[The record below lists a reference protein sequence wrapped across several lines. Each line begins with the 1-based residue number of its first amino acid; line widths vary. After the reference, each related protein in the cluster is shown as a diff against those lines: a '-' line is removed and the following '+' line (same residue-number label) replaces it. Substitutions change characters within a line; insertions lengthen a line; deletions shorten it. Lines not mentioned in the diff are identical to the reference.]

1 MHLTK
6 LFFVGTAALAPAVV
20 AYPLVP
26 IPESVPQCT
35 RDSLYDLFHEEAHTA
50 KASSYCSKLVKA
62 GTATV
67 TSTVPFQ
74 PTTVYA
80 QTTTVTPATIYVTL
94 TDSAQ
99 VVATVTSVVYTT
111 ITVPTTVVVATS
123 TVVSTAT
130 NTLSTTAATS
140 IIPVF
145 SEVTTTVT
153 DFTITRVQTDRAST
167 TFTAAPDKKKREV
180 KKQCGKADWL
190 TTALSNGPSKLSSAC
205 SCLLSQ
211 ASVTVTVTSTGAAT
225 TQTSLFTDVTTAVG
239 TRTATVTSTATDV
252 TVETSTT
259 RSTATIDAT
268 ATESMTLT
276 VTETKSL
283 TTTSTVSYVFTMTSY
298 AVAFVTTTTTATATA
313 TFTPYLRPQCSDL
326 ASPYTAPRGHRYE
339 LLCDKLFTLSMVI
352 ETVKTANF
360 QACLDLCD
368 THDECIAVNYLDRH
382 FGTYQQC
389 NILKDRNGM
398 DGKSSLAQSDPGF
411 YVAAERIS

>member
-6 LFFVGTAALAPAVV
+6 LFLVATAALAPAVV
-20 AYPLVP
+20 AHPLVP

-50 KASSYCSKLVKA
+50 KASSYCGKLVKA

-80 QTTTVTPATIYVTL
+80 QTTTVTPATIYVTS

-145 SEVTTTVT
+145 SEVTTTFT
-153 DFTITRVQTDRAST
+153 DFTITRVQTDRAMT

-225 TQTSLFTDVTTAVG
+225 TQISLFTDVTTAVR
-239 TRTATVTSTATDV
+239 TRTATVTNTATEV
-252 TVETSTT
+252 TVETSTA

-268 ATESMTLT
+268 ATESVTLT

-283 TTTSTVSYVFTMTSY
+283 TATSTLSYVFTMTSY
-298 AVAFVTTTTTATATA
+298 AVAFVTTTTT
-313 TFTPYLRPQCSDL
+313 CSDL

-368 THDECIAVNYLDRH
+368 MHDECIAVNYLDRH

-389 NILKDRNGM
+389 NLLKDRNGM